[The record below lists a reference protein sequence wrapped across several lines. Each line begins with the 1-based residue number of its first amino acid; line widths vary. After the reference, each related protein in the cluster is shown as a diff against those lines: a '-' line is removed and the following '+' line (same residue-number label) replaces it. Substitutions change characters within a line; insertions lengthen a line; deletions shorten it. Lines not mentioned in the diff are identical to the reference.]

1 MDVVRRLG
9 IMGGTFDPPHYGHL
23 FAALEAAHVLSL
35 ERVLFIPTAQ
45 PPHKVSDPV
54 TAAEHRAA
62 MIGLS
67 IADNPRFELSNLE
80 LERGGLSYTIQTA
93 RELHRRHPDAE
104 LHFIVGMDSLAELPT
119 WYEPAAILKIAR
131 LAAVYRSGVE
141 EVDLRKLE
149 TQVPGA
155 QARISIIPMPGLDI
169 SSTDLRE
176 RIRDGRP
183 IRYLV
188 PDPVVDYVAEHAIYR
203 E

>member
-23 FAALEAAHVLSL
+23 FAALEAAHVLAL

-45 PPHKVSDPV
+45 PPHKVGEPV
-54 TAAEHRAA
+54 TPMEHRAA
-62 MIGLS
+62 MIGLA
-67 IADNPRFELSNLE
+67 IADNPLFDLSTIE

-119 WYEPAAILKIAR
+119 WYQPAAILEIAW
-131 LAAVYRSGVE
+131 LAAVSRSGVE
-141 EVDLRKLE
+141 SVDLSWLE

-155 QARISIIPMPGLDI
+155 QSRVRIIPMPGLDI
-169 SSTDLRE
+169 SSTDLRD
-176 RIRDGRP
+176 RIRDDRP
-183 IRYLV
+183 LRYLV
-188 PDPVVDYVAEHAIYR
+188 PDPVVDYVAEHALYR
-203 E
+203 D